1 MDNKYIPKS
10 SKFERLEES
19 LYDPTD
25 EIIRTRSG
33 ALHPSQ
39 VTVEGDWSRV
49 DGLEDDKR
57 KEMEQALLEN
67 RDALSKKKN
76 SFFKK
81 FFISSL
87 LFLFV
92 AVGFGVYSFFI
103 KNTINPEGNITIGV
117 VGSTF
122 TQAGEEL
129 PLTVEIENK
138 NDFALEVVDL
148 IVEYPREGAVP
159 TANLETT
166 ERERISLG
174 TIDARKHILKEVP
187 LTLYGKE
194 GDKKEIHFTLEY
206 NIESSS
212 TIFQKQKVY
221 SVTLSSSPIA
231 TRIIGPEIA
240 VPDQSYR
247 FTVEVSTNTKKPL
260 ENILLALN
268 YPVGFTYTSANVE
281 PATGNYLWD
290 IGTLVPGAPKTIEIT
305 GKFSGLEGDERSV
318 RAIFGTYLPD
328 DKTKISTNLGTL
340 LQTVKL
346 EKPFISTDLII
357 NSNNGEFVNI
367 NSGEQVQGVINWKN
381 NLTNQVLDLEIRV
394 KLKGDLLDRSTIEA
408 QDGFYDSLNDEIVWN
423 KNTIN
428 SFVRVPAGAGGALNF
443 TIQTIPVKTDG
454 SMKNPRIE
462 FEVNVKAI
470 EDSEGKN
477 PKTIESVENTTVRVG
492 GDAFLH
498 PSVYYHTG
506 PITNTGAY
514 PPKVNT
520 ETTYTVELNVT
531 NTINDYTGGE
541 VRTKLF
547 PNVTFTG
554 VVSPAT
560 EQVVYEE
567 KTGELVWKVGNIP
580 QSNGIARTVAI
591 QFKVIPSLTQVGQFI
606 PLLKEMTFVSTD
618 QFTKTQK
625 VQSISTITSEVS
637 RVIEQDGGDAQ
648 VVK

>member
-1 MDNKYIPKS
+1 MPKS
-10 SKFERLEES
+10 SKFQNLEDS

-25 EIIRTRSG
+25 DSIRTRSG
-33 ALHPSQ
+33 SLHPSQ
-39 VTVEGDWSRV
+39 VSVEQSWSKV
-49 DGLEDDKR
+49 DQAEDSQG
-57 KEMEQALLEN
+57 QAAEKALIEN
-67 RDALSKKKN
+67 RDALSRKKN

-81 FFISSL
+81 FFVSSL

-103 KNTINPEGNITIGV
+103 KNTINPEGNITIGI

-129 PLTVEIENK
+129 PLIVEIENK

-148 IVEYPREGAVP
+148 IVEYPREGAIP
-159 TANLETT
+159 TASLETT
-166 ERERISLG
+166 DRERISLG
-174 TIDARKHILKEVP
+174 TIDAHQHMLKEVP

-206 NIESSS
+206 NIESAS
-212 TIFQKQKVY
+212 TIFQKQKIY

-231 TRIIGPEIA
+231 MRVIGSDIA

-268 YPVGFTYTSANVE
+268 YPIGFTYTSASIE
-281 PATGNYLWD
+281 PSSGNYLWD
-290 IGTLVPGAPKTIEIT
+290 IGTLVPGAPKTIEII

-346 EKPFISTDLII
+346 EKPFISTDLAI
-357 NSNNGEFVNI
+357 NGVNGEFVNI
-367 NSGEQVQGVINWKN
+367 NSGEQIQGVINWKN
-381 NLTNQVLDLEIRV
+381 NLTNQVLDLEIRL
-394 KLKGDLLDRSTIEA
+394 KLKGDLLDRTSIEA
-408 QDGFYDSLNDEIVWN
+408 QDGFYDSLNDTIVWN

-428 SFVRVPAGAGGALNF
+428 SFVRVPAGANGALNF
-443 TIQTIPVKTDG
+443 TIRTLPAKTDG

-462 FEVNVKAI
+462 VEVGVKAI
-470 EDSEGKN
+470 EDSEGKT
-477 PKTIESVENTTVRVG
+477 PKIIESVEQTTVRVG
-492 GDAFLH
+492 GDVFLT
-498 PSVYYHTG
+498 PVVYHRTG
-506 PITNTGAY
+506 PITNVGAY

-520 ETTYTVELNVT
+520 ETTYTVELNIK
-531 NTINDYTGGE
+531 NTINDYSGGE
-541 VRTKLF
+541 VRAKF
-547 PNVTFTG
+547 FQNVTFTN
-554 VVSPAT
+554 VIAPAT
-560 EQVVYEE
+560 EQISYDE
-567 KTGELVWKVGNIP
+567 KTGELVWKVGAIP
-580 QSNGIARTVAI
+580 QSSGIARTVAF
-591 QFKVIPSLTQVGQFI
+591 QLKTIPSLSQVGQFV

-625 VQSISTITSEVS
+625 SQSIDTITSEVS
-637 RVIEQDGGDAQ
+637 RVIELDGGNAV